1 MVRKVSFLCR
11 DIKIFLKLEIYLYES
26 TNYAGIDVGKNVAE
40 LPCRFSLFVFIS
52 SAKSVRLLCFDGSLE
67 GWVMQDS
74 E

>member
-1 MVRKVSFLCR
+1 MVRKVFCAEIS
-11 DIKIFLKLEIYLYES
+11 KYFLKLEIYLYET

-40 LPCRFSLFVFIS
+40 LPCRFSLFIS
-52 SAKSVRLLCFDGSLE
+52 SAKSVRLLCFDRSLE